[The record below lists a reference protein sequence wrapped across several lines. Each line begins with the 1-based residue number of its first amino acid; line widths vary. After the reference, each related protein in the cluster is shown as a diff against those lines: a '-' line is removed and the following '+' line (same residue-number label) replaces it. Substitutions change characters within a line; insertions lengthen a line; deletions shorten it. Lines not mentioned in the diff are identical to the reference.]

1 MASSVFENIE
11 LNVKTIFKDRNPFG
25 WKKFSPYIRCTVQKN
40 KHTKRNKKQFLKRE
54 GV

>member
-1 MASSVFENIE
+1 MDLVRKAFRFTFAATMQ
-11 LNVKTIFKDRNPFG
+11 KT
-25 WKKFSPYIRCTVQKN
+25 